1 MIKVKIVALATLFLA
16 MCGPSGVHAECHFPQ
31 YVSRQTGACVDSAQC
46 LSGSSGELSCT
57 RSVPPSCACNTSS
70 LSAPANPP
78 LSGKVPVGSKPPSA
92 RKPTKCGSGQQL
104 VCRGGKCDCKQVGG
118 KSRSADKGK
127 QKGAPKKGAPG
138 RGKGKGKSGGGSV
151 PDKGGST
158 TSAPAIGNS
167 APSSQPSNGAPTG
180 GQIGDPPAAVSGGG
194 GSSDSSETEGAP
206 ASGLHQVA
214 VDLRL
219 EIDPEVLVKC
229 NNDFQKVVSGV
240 EAAYGPAHDISTC
253 QFKDKDDPG
262 CGTDKS
268 PEERFLGALTQTST
282 CFEEGT
288 LNCSLLI
295 AVKESLSVAALKCL
309 TPATTNDDKDR
320 CVTLFNRFTKAV
332 EEIRCNTGAEAVA
345 AGQGA
350 GQRGTGDTQ
359 GGSSGQNSSADEGS
373 MLLETGSASCAKVS
387 ESLGKAIAQFFS
399 GPIQPAVCLDRTKP
413 DCGRKSPLELLQV
426 AWRTGAMCGNISG
439 IVPSADKLRETLR
452 QIVAEHYTK
461 CSSGS
466 DADQAS
472 CDAVRDVALQA
483 IAGLA

>member
-31 YVSRQTGACVDSAQC
+31 YLSRQTGACVSSAEC

-57 RSVPPSCACNTSS
+57 RGVPPSCACNTSS
-70 LSAPANPP
+70 LSAPAKPP
-78 LSGKVPVGSKPPSA
+78 SSGKAPVGSKPPSA
-92 RKPTKCGSGQQL
+92 RKPTKCRSGQQL

-118 KSRSADKGK
+118 KGRSADKGK

-151 PDKGGST
+151 PDKRGST

-167 APSSQPSNGAPTG
+167 APSSQPSNGEPTG
-180 GQIGDPPAAVSGGG
+180 GQSGNPPPEVSGGG
-194 GSSDSSETEGAP
+194 GSSDSSEPEGATDH
-206 ASGLHQVA
+206 GLHQVS
-214 VDLRL
+214 VDLDL
-219 EIDPEVLVKC
+219 QIDPEVLVKC
-229 NNDFQKVVSGV
+229 KNDFQKVVLGV
-240 EAAYGPAHDISTC
+240 EDAYGPALDISTC

-262 CGTDKS
+262 CGTNKS
-268 PEERFLGALTQTST
+268 PEERFLGTLAQTST
-282 CFEEGT
+282 CFEGGA

-309 TPATTNDDKDR
+309 TSATTDDDKYQ
-320 CVTLFNRFTKAV
+320 CVTLFERFTRAV
-332 EEIRCNTGAEAVA
+332 EEIRCNTGAGAQA
-345 AGQGA
+345 TGQGT
-350 GQRGTGDTQ
+350 GQGGTRDTQ
-359 GGSSGQNSSADEGS
+359 GGGSDQNRLADGGS
-373 MLLETGSASCAKVS
+373 ILLTTGSASCVKVS

-426 AWRTGAMCGNISG
+426 AWMTGAMCGSISG

-452 QIVAEHYTK
+452 QIVAEQYKT
-461 CSSGS
+461 CRSGS
-466 DADQAS
+466 DAGQAL
-472 CDAVRDVALQA
+472 CDSARDEALKA
-483 IAGLA
+483 IEGLG